1 MLLAAVGFLLLAF
14 LHPELS
20 FPWSNSI
27 TYFLYGFYV
36 LLTAVLFIAP
46 FKKK

>member
-1 MLLAAVGFLLLAF
+1 MLIAAVGFLLLAF

-20 FPWSNSI
+20 FPWSNII

-36 LLTAVLFIAP
+36 LLPAVLFIAP